1 MRNGG
6 TLIEGWREESK
17 GNGLD
22 SYRERTPPP
31 LQKGKQKLG
40 MEGDSERLK
49 KRQRDIE
56 CKREVDS
63 EKGKKKYSVN
73 EREGEK
79 KREEER
85 GPKEEKYE

>member
-1 MRNGG
+1 MRDGG
-6 TLIEGWREESK
+6 RNQKEMVLIVI
-17 GNGLD
+17 
-22 SYRERTPPP
+22 ERGPPPPPP